1 MPHDAGLLS
10 FETGA
15 KRLCCHSD
23 WNVVPLLSFRP
34 ERSEVEESLCSGDII
49 VIEGIPPLRF
59 APVGMTMLKDVGK
72 ETQARVPVLHNFR

>member
-49 VIEGIPPLRF
+49 VI
-59 APVGMTMLKDVGK
+59 
-72 ETQARVPVLHNFR
+72 